1 LLDGFG
7 GTFAADVADAR
18 AFMTGLK
25 LIMNAPSLGGTE
37 STVMHPATTSH
48 RHLDAKAL
56 REAGISHDMVR
67 VALGVEH
74 PADLW
79 ADVGQSLDKVARK
92 PAMT

>member
-1 LLDGFG
+1 LLNGFG
-7 GTFAADVADAR
+7 GTVAADIADAP
-18 AFMTGLK
+18 AFMSSLK
-25 LIMNAPSLGGTE
+25 LILNAPSLGGTE

-56 REAGISHDMVR
+56 REAGISPDMVR
-67 VALGVEH
+67 IAVGVEH

-79 ADVGQSLDKVARK
+79 ADVEQSLDKVART